1 MLLKVSLNTITLI
14 LPPSATFITNLNP
27 GSTTSA
33 AIRLNLLQQSTW
45 ISINC
50 LCTLKKNLVGY
61 FGSLTFN
68 NWSSNSLLSSE
79 LFYFNLF
86 SDNTVLLMEE
96 IGKPQISHWQTLSH
110 NIVSSTP
117 RNERQAGGGLMASTC
132 CFLTMSQPLF
142 YICKFT
148 RGKIWIKFGIWRTSD
163 ICRFRVIPLA
173 QNLITQVV
181 VNPTI
186 IRSLPR
192 QPLSQ
197 VLKLVLNIPVKNIE
211 LVGSAC

>member
-86 SDNTVLLMEE
+86 SDNNQNRLNKQENNIHYKNIIFNQLIAITAVVHILSLESITFMPCLLICSMMKNTFCVNFISFHSILEL
-96 IGKPQISHWQTLSH
+96 ISQWWKRHCVFISHVRDKLGRLKIT
-110 NIVSSTP
+110 
-117 RNERQAGGGLMASTC
+117 
-132 CFLTMSQPLF
+132 FL
-142 YICKFT
+142 I
-148 RGKIWIKFGIWRTSD
+148 G
-163 ICRFRVIPLA
+163 RV
-173 QNLITQVV
+173 
-181 VNPTI
+181 
-186 IRSLPR
+186 
-192 QPLSQ
+192 
-197 VLKLVLNIPVKNIE
+197 
-211 LVGSAC
+211 